1 MPKINVD
8 WENEDA
14 LEDVDMPKTERIQ
27 RQPKEERILPKKE
40 IRKSHY
46 NPERAARKEY
56 VEDEQ
61 M

>member
-1 MPKINVD
+1 VPKINVNWD
-8 WENEDA
+8 DMDA
-14 LEDVDMPKTERIQ
+14 LEDVDMPNTERIH

-46 NPERAARKEY
+46 NPERAAKKEY

-61 M
+61 V